1 MKVTVVQGLV
11 AVGLSMGLAA
21 CGPKLQSVAD
31 NQDAS
36 TETDSTRRE
45 TVTVGVNVSERGAGF
60 NLAAASSYA
69 MSLDGCA
76 SGLTVASITQ
86 ANPSVD
92 VYKFDQG
99 CKVKLNSFVLS
110 GITYAP
116 VAGVGGDPF
125 TTWISGDIATFE
137 ESGNAS
143 NKFTVTVTSQLGDPI
158 SGTEAVSYTFSQLVA
173 GTDETIAKTVVGD
186 SHALSVSGVD
196 AASVDIVGV
205 TMTGMAA
212 GGAGQFT
219 FKVECL
225 TNITGT
231 NPAYSCG
238 NNLMTTLKYV
248 LVEDTFGGT
257 LTQTQANALFAG
269 ASTTV
274 AAVDQF
280 PVGTTGA
287 LKGGFNTQTLTG
299 PAQMHLKPNM
309 LLVVQSGGASYRY
322 FNVDVSTLTYP

>member
-1 MKVTVVQGLV
+1 MKVTVVHGLV

-45 TVTVGVNVSERGAGF
+45 TVTVGVNVAERGGF
-60 NLAAASSYA
+60 SLAAASSYA

-76 SGLTVASITQ
+76 SGLTVPSITQ

-110 GITYAP
+110 GITYTPA
-116 VAGVGGDPF
+116 AADPF
-125 TTWISGDIATFE
+125 DSWVTGDVATFE
-137 ESGNAS
+137 EAAIPS
-143 NKFTVTVTSQLGDPI
+143 NKFTVTVTSQLGNPI
-158 SGTEAVSYTFSQLVA
+158 SGTEAVSYTFSQLIA

-205 TMTGMAA
+205 TMTGMTA
-212 GGAGQFT
+212 GGAGTFT

-231 NPAYSCG
+231 SPAFSCG

-248 LVEDTFGGT
+248 LVEDTFGGI
-257 LTQTQANALFAG
+257 LTQTQANALFASAG
-269 ASTTV
+269 TTV
-274 AAVDQF
+274 AAGDQL
-280 PVGTTGA
+280 PTGTVGA

-309 LLVVQSGGASYRY
+309 LLVVQSGGVSYRY